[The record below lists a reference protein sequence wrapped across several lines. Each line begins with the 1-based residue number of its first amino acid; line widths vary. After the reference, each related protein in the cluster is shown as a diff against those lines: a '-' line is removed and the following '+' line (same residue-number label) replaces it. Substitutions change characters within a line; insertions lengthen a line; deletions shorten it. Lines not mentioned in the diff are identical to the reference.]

1 MQMTREQFG
10 QSAKALR
17 VLIDELPIFAVPKRF
32 STGSVGWN
40 ANGKTQ
46 IVVNGEPLE
55 IQVGIN
61 LTVIGTKNKPAK
73 NGNGLSKALAF

>member
-10 QSAKALR
+10 QSAKPLR

-46 IVVNGEPLE
+46 IVVNGEALE
-55 IQVGIN
+55 IQIGIN
-61 LTVIGTKNKPAK
+61 LTVIGTKNPPSK
-73 NGNGLSKALAF
+73 NGKGMSTSLAF

>member
-1 MQMTREQFG
+1 MQMTKEQFG

-17 VLIDELPIFAVPKRF
+17 VLIDETAVFANPKRF

-40 ANGKTQ
+40 ANAKTQ
-46 IVVNGEPLE
+46 IVVNGEALE

-61 LTVIGTKNKPAK
+61 LTVIGTKNQPAK
-73 NGNGLSKALAF
+73 NGNSLSKALAF

>member
-1 MQMTREQFG
+1 MQMTKEQFG
-10 QSAKALR
+10 QFAKTLR
-17 VLIDELPIFAVPKRF
+17 VLIDETAIFAVPKRF

-55 IQVGIN
+55 IQIGIN
-61 LTVIGTKNKPAK
+61 LTVIGTKNQPSK
-73 NGNGLSKALAF
+73 NGKGLSKDLAF